1 MLRKFYY
8 RTEGRIN
15 KLAFVNGRRNFYFY
29 FFQSLFVSG
38 SLAVIKGCYWMIE
51 LIKKGVM
58 NLKDGGE
65 KNFIVL
71 KKKEFFYKDGNPLC
85 HLMNDERKLKKI
97 YILKRAVID

>member
-29 FFQSLFVSG
+29 FFQSLFCSG
-38 SLAVIKGCYWMIE
+38 SIAVIKGCYWMIE

-58 NLKDGGE
+58 NLKVGNE
-65 KNFIVL
+65 NFYSL
-71 KKKEFFYKDGNPLC
+71 KKERIFFIKMEIHC
-85 HLMNDERKLKKI
+85 VM
-97 YILKRAVID
+97 